1 MPLGSSVSFI
11 HSIIS
16 PDRSAQVL
24 YSSMLASPAWIW
36 FAWFSSVGTSSRWSG
51 SSAELS
57 APMASRAEAMLPP
70 FSSTMTF
77 APFCAAVVAATSP
90 PLPAPTTTRSASS
103 VSAMSAG
110 IAGLSR
116 QLPCAAASALPL
128 APPSACAGGAQ
139 PASAPAA
146 ASAPVA
152 VSPAKKLRRLMV
164 CSPMVPSS
172 FVRFQRDACYAPA
185 AAASSRG
192 TGYIRPCPGE
202 TPKIP
207 ENGGEGEDEWMS
219 GFGGGG
225 AIALLGL
232 QLP

>member
-77 APFCAAVVAATSP
+77 APFLRAAT
-90 PLPAPTTTRSASS
+90 
-103 VSAMSAG
+103 
-110 IAGLSR
+110 
-116 QLPCAAASALPL
+116 
-128 APPSACAGGAQ
+128 
-139 PASAPAA
+139 
-146 ASAPVA
+146 
-152 VSPAKKLRRLMV
+152 
-164 CSPMVPSS
+164 
-172 FVRFQRDACYAPA
+172 
-185 AAASSRG
+185 
-192 TGYIRPCPGE
+192 
-202 TPKIP
+202 
-207 ENGGEGEDEWMS
+207 
-219 GFGGGG
+219 
-225 AIALLGL
+225 
-232 QLP
+232 